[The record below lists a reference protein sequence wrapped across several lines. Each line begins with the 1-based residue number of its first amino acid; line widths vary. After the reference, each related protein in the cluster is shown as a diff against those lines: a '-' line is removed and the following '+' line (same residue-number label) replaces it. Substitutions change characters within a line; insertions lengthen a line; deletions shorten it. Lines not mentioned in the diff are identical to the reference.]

1 MKDGIGIIHSVT
13 FNQFYRLAEEI
24 SLILKK
30 KNLFYERRMRIGTE
44 LSQFNNLQTRG
55 NFSDIKEKKEEEE
68 NHVENSGDSTTLD
81 AA

>member
-1 MKDGIGIIHSVT
+1 
-13 FNQFYRLAEEI
+13 
-24 SLILKK
+24 
-30 KNLFYERRMRIGTE
+30 MRIGTE

-55 NFSDIKEKKEEEE
+55 NFSDIKEKKEEE

>member
-1 MKDGIGIIHSVT
+1 
-13 FNQFYRLAEEI
+13 
-24 SLILKK
+24 
-30 KNLFYERRMRIGTE
+30 MRIGTE

-68 NHVENSGDSTTLD
+68 ENHVENSGDSTTLD

>member
-1 MKDGIGIIHSVT
+1 
-13 FNQFYRLAEEI
+13 
-24 SLILKK
+24 
-30 KNLFYERRMRIGTE
+30 MRIGTE